1 MNSVFWDDLAEDLKN
16 PEFARAYI
24 VESLRISTIDS
35 LVNQLDNVRSSLGLT
50 KAELARSLQLEPA
63 ALRRLFSAEQVN
75 PTISTLAD
83 IASVLGL
90 RVTLEPLSDSE
101 DEYLSRPLREGTP
114 INSQKITQLLKVIR
128 AEWELST
135 V

>member
-101 DEYLSRPLREGTP
+101 DEYLSRPLREGTA
-114 INSQKITQLLKVIR
+114 INSKKINRLLHSAQSR
-128 AEWELST
+128 
-135 V
+135 